1 MVLGFSPYEPQA
13 TLNVSFFFFLNPK
26 TKTKIQEK
34 DQQRLKNLSGDS
46 PASILSGTGMLIVQM
61 A

>member
-13 TLNVSFFFFLNPK
+13 TLNVSFFFLNPK